1 MEDGSSM
8 PLWGLFVLLLLL
20 WLNGIFYGFAAALR
34 NISEN
39 DTQKKAEEGY
49 KKAQMLMTLIDNP
62 AQFVNAIPLIVMA
75 CGICFGTF
83 LVPYAVDAFYPYI
96 KHVPALILVMALCVI
111 FLAAIGILAF
121 RRVGTYHPE
130 AYAFKYLNLVHFWLN
145 LLKPLTVS
153 VTWIARLAA
162 VPFGVEIISTDKS
175 VTEEE
180 IISIVDEA
188 HEQGVIQEN
197 EAEMI
202 QNIISF
208 NETEAHD
215 IMTHRKN
222 VVAFDEEILLKNMI
236 DTMLEEGNSR
246 YPVYEENIDN
256 IKGIVHY
263 KDALKFMT
271 QNPWAKFIP
280 LKELPG
286 IIRQASLI
294 PETRGIGD
302 LFHTMQAR
310 KIHMAIVVD
319 EYGQTAGIVT
329 MEDILEEIVGDIL
342 DEYDEDEIT
351 IRAQKDN
358 SLIIDGLAY
367 LEDVDLGYRARIAG
381 FENWYIP
388 EAKVYHVGSATTG
401 TRYNKKKVFL
411 AARNT
416 IFVIYK
422 NMPVLQLVLNVP
434 FIFIGMLIKTLFFV
448 RKGFGEDYCKGILEG
463 ICDCKKCWKVK
474 FRMKNLSNYFK
485 IQLELWCNLVR
496 II

>member
-1 MEDGSSM
+1 M
-8 PLWGLFVLLLLL
+8 
-20 WLNGIFYGFAAALR
+20 
-34 NISEN
+34 
-39 DTQKKAEEGY
+39 
-49 KKAQMLMTLIDNP
+49 
-62 AQFVNAIPLIVMA
+62 
-75 CGICFGTF
+75 
-83 LVPYAVDAFYPYI
+83 
-96 KHVPALILVMALCVI
+96 
-111 FLAAIGILAF
+111 
-121 RRVGTYHPE
+121 
-130 AYAFKYLNLVHFWLN
+130 N
-145 LLKPLTVS
+145 LLKPFTVS

-162 VPFGVEIISTDKS
+162 VPFGVEINRTEKS

-271 QNPWAKFIP
+271 QNPWAKFKP

-342 DEYDEDEIT
+342 DEYDEEDEMIKK
-351 IRAQKDN
+351 QN
-358 SLIIDGLAY
+358 DGSMIVNGLTE
-367 LEDVDLGYRARIAG
+367 LEDLEDLIPVTFDKEDYETLNGFLIDKLEHIPGEDETCVVDYDGYRFTVLQIDNNIIQTVKI
-381 FENWYIP
+381 E
-388 EAKVYHVGSATTG
+388 
-401 TRYNKKKVFL
+401 KVFE
-411 AARNT
+411 A
-416 IFVIYK
+416 
-422 NMPVLQLVLNVP
+422 
-434 FIFIGMLIKTLFFV
+434 
-448 RKGFGEDYCKGILEG
+448 
-463 ICDCKKCWKVK
+463 
-474 FRMKNLSNYFK
+474 
-485 IQLELWCNLVR
+485 
-496 II
+496 

>member
-1 MEDGSSM
+1 MIQMEDGSSM
-8 PLWGLFVLLLLL
+8 PLWGLLILLLLL
-20 WLNGIFYGFAAALR
+20 WLNGIFYGFAAAVR
-34 NISEN
+34 NISES
-39 DTQKKAEEGY
+39 DTQKRADEGDENA
-49 KKAQMLMTLIDNP
+49 KKLLAMIDKP

-75 CGICFGTF
+75 SGICFGTF
-83 LVPYAVDAFYPYI
+83 LVPWVVDAFHPYI
-96 KHVPALILVMALCVI
+96 KHTPALVLVLAVGVIL
-111 FLAAIGILAF
+111 LAGFGILTF

-130 AYAFKYLNLVHFWLN
+130 KYAYRYLKLVNFWVMVLN
-145 LLKPLTVS
+145 PVTVFI
-153 VTWIARLAA
+153 TWIARLAA
-162 VPFGVEIISTDKS
+162 VPFGVEIDRKETA

-188 HEQGVIQEN
+188 HEQGVIEEN

-222 VVAFDEEILLKNMI
+222 VVAFDEEVLLKNMI

-271 QNPWAKFIP
+271 QNPWAKFKP

-286 IIRQASLI
+286 IIREAALI

-302 LFHTMQAR
+302 LFHTMQAK
-310 KIHMAIVVD
+310 KIHMAVVVD

-367 LEDVDLGYRARIAG
+367 LEDVAEKLDVDFGDVEFETLNGYLTSILGHIPTKKDIDTTIKANGYCFTILSIGNKTIGKVRA
-381 FENWYIP
+381 EKDKN
-388 EAKVYHVGSATTG
+388 
-401 TRYNKKKVFL
+401 NK
-411 AARNT
+411 
-416 IFVIYK
+416 
-422 NMPVLQLVLNVP
+422 
-434 FIFIGMLIKTLFFV
+434 
-448 RKGFGEDYCKGILEG
+448 
-463 ICDCKKCWKVK
+463 
-474 FRMKNLSNYFK
+474 
-485 IQLELWCNLVR
+485 
-496 II
+496 

>member
-1 MEDGSSM
+1 MESGSSM
-8 PLWGLFVLLLLL
+8 PLAGFVILLLLL
-20 WLNGIFYGFAAALR
+20 WLNGIFYGFSAAVHNL
-34 NISEN
+34 SEN
-39 DTQKKAEEGY
+39 EVEKRAQEGDKKAVF
-49 KKAQMLMTLIDNP
+49 LLSLINNP
-62 AQFVNAIPLIVMA
+62 VSFVNAIPLIVMA
-75 CGICFGTF
+75 SGVCFGAFIVPWATKTF
-83 LVPYAVDAFYPYI
+83 HPYI
-96 KHVPALILVMALCVI
+96 KHLAALILVLALVI
-111 FLAAIGILAF
+111 ILLASLGILTF
-121 RRVGTYHPE
+121 RRIGTYHPE
-130 AYAFKYLNLVHFWLN
+130 KYAYRYMKIVGFFTRILYPF
-145 LLKPLTVS
+145 TMC
-153 VTWIARLAA
+153 VTFIAKLAA
-162 VPFGVEIISTDKS
+162 RPFGVAFNQSEDP

-271 QNPWAKFIP
+271 QNPWAKFKP

-367 LEDVDLGYRARIAG
+367 LEDVEEELDADFGDTEFETLNGYLTNILGH
-381 FENWYIP
+381 IP
-388 EAKVYHVGSATTG
+388 ADKDVNTSIKAIGYCFTILSIG
-401 TRYNKKKVFL
+401 NK
-411 AARNT
+411 T
-416 IFVIYK
+416 I
-422 NMPVLQLVLNVP
+422 
-434 FIFIGMLIKTLFFV
+434 G
-448 RKGFGEDYCKGILEG
+448 
-463 ICDCKKCWKVK
+463 KVK
-474 FRMKNLSNYFK
+474 VERDNN
-485 IQLELWCNLVR
+485 VAV
-496 II
+496 

>member
-39 DTQKKAEEGY
+39 DTQKKAEEGD
-49 KKAQMLMTLIDNP
+49 KKAQMLMTLIDKP

-130 AYAFKYLNLVHFWLN
+130 AYAYKYLNLVHFWLN
-145 LLKPLTVS
+145 LLKPFTVS

-162 VPFGVEIISTDKS
+162 VPFGVEINRTEKS

-263 KDALKFMT
+263 KDAFKFMT
-271 QNPWAKFIP
+271 QNPWAKFKP

-367 LEDVDLGYRARIAG
+367 LEDVEEELDADFGDTEFETLNGYLTNILGH
-381 FENWYIP
+381 IP
-388 EAKVYHVGSATTG
+388 ADKDVDTSIKAIGYCFTILSIG
-401 TRYNKKKVFL
+401 NK
-411 AARNT
+411 T
-416 IFVIYK
+416 I
-422 NMPVLQLVLNVP
+422 
-434 FIFIGMLIKTLFFV
+434 G
-448 RKGFGEDYCKGILEG
+448 
-463 ICDCKKCWKVK
+463 KVK
-474 FRMKNLSNYFK
+474 VERDNN
-485 IQLELWCNLVR
+485 VAV
-496 II
+496 

>member
-39 DTQKKAEEGY
+39 DTQNKAEEGD
-49 KKAQMLMTLIDNP
+49 KKAQMLMALIDKP

-130 AYAFKYLNLVHFWLN
+130 AYAYKYLNLVHFWLN
-145 LLKPLTVS
+145 LLKPFTVS

-162 VPFGVEIISTDKS
+162 VPFGVEINRTEKS

-271 QNPWAKFIP
+271 QNPWAKFKP

-367 LEDVDLGYRARIAG
+367 LEDVEEELDVDFGDTEFETLNGYLISKLDK
-381 FENWYIP
+381 IP
-388 EAKVYHVGSATTG
+388 DEDEHSQIQANGYLFQIEKVANKMIETVKVQRLPEG
-401 TRYNKKKVFL
+401 T
-411 AARNT
+411 
-416 IFVIYK
+416 
-422 NMPVLQLVLNVP
+422 NVV
-434 FIFIGMLIKTLFFV
+434 KTQ
-448 RKGFGEDYCKGILEG
+448 E
-463 ICDCKKCWKVK
+463 
-474 FRMKNLSNYFK
+474 
-485 IQLELWCNLVR
+485 
-496 II
+496 

>member
-8 PLWGLFVLLLLL
+8 PLWGLLILLLLL
-20 WLNGIFYGFAAALR
+20 WLNGIFYGFAAAVR
-34 NISEN
+34 NISES
-39 DTQKKAEEGY
+39 DTQKRADEGDENA
-49 KKAQMLMTLIDNP
+49 KKLLAMIDKP

-75 CGICFGTF
+75 SGICFGTF
-83 LVPYAVDAFYPYI
+83 LVPWVVDAFHPYI
-96 KHVPALILVMALCVI
+96 KHTPALVLVLAVGVIL
-111 FLAAIGILAF
+111 LAGFGILTF

-130 AYAFKYLNLVHFWLN
+130 KYAYRYLKLVNFWVMVLN
-145 LLKPLTVS
+145 PVTVFI
-153 VTWIARLAA
+153 TWIARLAA
-162 VPFGVEIISTDKS
+162 VPFGVEIDRKETA

-188 HEQGVIQEN
+188 HEQGVIEEN

-222 VVAFDEEILLKNMI
+222 VVAFDEEVLLKNMI

-271 QNPWAKFIP
+271 QNPWAKFKP

-286 IIRQASLI
+286 IIREAALI

-302 LFHTMQAR
+302 LFHTMQAK
-310 KIHMAIVVD
+310 KIHMAVVVD

-367 LEDVDLGYRARIAG
+367 LEDVAEKLDVDFGDVEFETLNGYLTSILGHIPTKKDIDTTIKANGYCFTILSIGNKTIGKVRA
-381 FENWYIP
+381 EKDKN
-388 EAKVYHVGSATTG
+388 
-401 TRYNKKKVFL
+401 NK
-411 AARNT
+411 
-416 IFVIYK
+416 
-422 NMPVLQLVLNVP
+422 
-434 FIFIGMLIKTLFFV
+434 
-448 RKGFGEDYCKGILEG
+448 
-463 ICDCKKCWKVK
+463 
-474 FRMKNLSNYFK
+474 
-485 IQLELWCNLVR
+485 
-496 II
+496 